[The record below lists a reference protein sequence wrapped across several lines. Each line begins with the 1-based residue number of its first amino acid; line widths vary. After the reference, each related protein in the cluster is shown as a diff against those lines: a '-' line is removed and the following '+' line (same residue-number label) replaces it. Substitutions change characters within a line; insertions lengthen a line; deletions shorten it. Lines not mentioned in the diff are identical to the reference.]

1 MKHVAHV
8 SRRYLLREEIQPAA
22 ASIPPKVETGVVRPS
37 NEVGILLEQ
46 HLPNLHQLL
55 PRHIHPE
62 GVAHE
67 RDISPAWVGEQTAK
81 EHADVEHRGSV
92 VPCGRSSEPLC
103 RVERAFLHRSR
114 PTGGA
119 LLFSPTKKL
128 LEARRNVFVREGDER
143 LKVTRL
149 HTEQG
154 SQMFPVLGEVLPEV
168 VRTRLGRS
176 QGALERREP
185 ATRPGHAS

>member
-1 MKHVAHV
+1 MKHVACV

-22 ASIPPKVETGVVRPS
+22 ASFPPEVETGIVSPG

-46 HLPNLHQLL
+46 HLSDLHQLL

-67 RDISPAWVGEQTAK
+67 RDMSPAGVGEQTAK

-92 VPCGRSSEPLC
+92 VPRGRTGEPLC
-103 RVERAFLHRSR
+103 RVKRAFLHRSR

-119 LLFSPTKKL
+119 LLFSPTKQV
-128 LEARRNVFVREGDER
+128 LEARRDVFVRKGDER

-149 HTEQG
+149 HAEQG
-154 SQMFPVLGEVLPEV
+154 SKILPVLSEVLPEV
-168 VRTRLGRS
+168 VRARLGRS
-176 QGALERREP
+176 QGAFKRREP

>member
-1 MKHVAHV
+1 MEHMGAVPC
-8 SRRYLLREEIQPAA
+8 RNRLRVEIQSSA
-22 ASIPPKVETGVVRPS
+22 ASFPPEVETGIVSPG

-46 HLPNLHQLL
+46 HLSDLHQLL

-67 RDISPAWVGEQTAK
+67 RDMRPAGVGEQTAK

-92 VPCGRSSEPLC
+92 VPCGRTGEPLC
-103 RVERAFLHRSR
+103 RVKRAFVHRSR

-119 LLFSPTKKL
+119 LLFSPTKQI
-128 LEARRNVFVREGDER
+128 LEARRDVFVRERDER

-149 HTEQG
+149 HAEQG
-154 SQMFPVLGEVLPEV
+154 SEILPVLGEVLPEV
-168 VRTRLGRS
+168 VRARLGS
-176 QGALERREP
+176 TQGAFKRREP
-185 ATRPGHAS
+185 ATRPGHGS

>member
-1 MKHVAHV
+1 MEHVAHV

-22 ASIPPKVETGVVRPS
+22 ASIPPKVETGVVRPG

-46 HLPNLHQLL
+46 HLPDLHQLL

-67 RDISPAWVGEQTAK
+67 RDMSSAGVGEQTAK

-92 VPCGRSSEPLC
+92 VPRGRSSEPLC
-103 RVERAFLHRSR
+103 RVKRAFLHRSR

-119 LLFSPTKKL
+119 LLFSPTKQL
-128 LEARRNVFVREGDER
+128 LEARRDVFVRQGDER

-149 HTEQG
+149 YAEQG
-154 SQMFPVLGEVLPEV
+154 SEILPVLGEVLPEV
-168 VRTRLGRS
+168 VRARLGRS
-176 QGALERREP
+176 QGAFKRREP
-185 ATRPGHAS
+185 ATRPGHGS